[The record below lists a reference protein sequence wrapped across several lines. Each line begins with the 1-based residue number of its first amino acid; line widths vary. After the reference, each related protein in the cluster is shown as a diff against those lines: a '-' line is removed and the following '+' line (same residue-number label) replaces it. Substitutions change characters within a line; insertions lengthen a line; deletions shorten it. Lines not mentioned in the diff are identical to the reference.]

1 MGRAITT
8 GQISAALDKFLQ
20 ITNGSAWD
28 QVGSNAPLIQVT
40 THIQP
45 YYEELAG
52 ELEDGGPIATW
63 DAGRWFCDGTEAGT
77 VLLATREELKKAGAP
92 FLIWRYMARESRQS
106 GMERRKNVSV

>member
-1 MGRAITT
+1 MGLAITA

-20 ITNGSAWD
+20 ITARRAWD
-28 QVGSNAPLIQVT
+28 RDGFTGPLLQVT
-40 THIQP
+40 TDFRA

-106 GMERRKNVSV
+106 SMERRKNVSV